1 MLVDQNLI
9 DDVINI
15 EIEFSLIPF
24 VFLIFATGAV
34 FTYLYNGIYAWGR
47 FNNLYR
53 LLFWAYSRHGLY
65 GC

>member
-1 MLVDQNLI
+1 MLVDQSLI
-9 DDVINI
+9 DDVINT

-47 FNNLYR
+47 FNN
-53 LLFWAYSRHGLY
+53 
-65 GC
+65 